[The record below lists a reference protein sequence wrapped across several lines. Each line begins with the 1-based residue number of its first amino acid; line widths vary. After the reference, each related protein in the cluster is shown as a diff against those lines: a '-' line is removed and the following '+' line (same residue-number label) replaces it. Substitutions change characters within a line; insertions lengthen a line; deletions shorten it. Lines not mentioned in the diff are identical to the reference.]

1 LNSKYRI
8 WFLLFIALLSVSSSA
23 IIVRYL
29 PELHA
34 ITIAFVRMSI
44 AGIILWIFSIF
55 KPQGKLSFKM
65 RVFTIISGI
74 FLGIHFAFFFSAVK
88 MTSLANATL
97 FGTLAPVFTIIL
109 NYLIY
114 KNKINYKIIIGLFLS
129 ILGGIVMQGFELNFE
144 SQRFM
149 GDLFAI
155 ICSFWMA
162 LVLIITKIVRKKH
175 STIIYS
181 RLLYFSASITLLVLI
196 IILNIPFRMPT
207 QQEFSFLLLIGFIP
221 NILGHS
227 ILYYSIRYLPSSTV
241 ASIPLGE
248 PIIVSIM
255 GLILFNELIPI
266 FVIIGGIIAL
276 MGLFM
281 ILQNSYIEKT
291 DM

>member
-1 LNSKYRI
+1 MNSKYRI

-34 ITIAFVRMSI
+34 ITIAFARMSI
-44 AGIILWIFSIF
+44 AGILLWTFSIY
-55 KPQGKLSFKM
+55 KPQGRLPFKT
-65 RVFTIISGI
+65 RILTIISGV

-97 FGTLAPVFTIIL
+97 FGTLAPVFTIII

-114 KNKINYKIIIGLFLS
+114 KNKINHKIIIGLMLS
-129 ILGGIVMQGFELNFE
+129 ILGGFIMQGFDINFE
-144 SQRFM
+144 SQGFR

-162 LVLIITKIVRKKH
+162 FVLVITKKIRKSH
-175 STIIYS
+175 GTLIYS
-181 RLLYFSASITLLVLI
+181 RLLYFSASVTLLILI
-196 IILNIPFRMPT
+196 FILNIPLRVPT
-207 QQEFSFLLLIGFIP
+207 QQEFSFLLLLGFIP

-248 PIIVSIM
+248 PIIVSIL
-255 GLILFNELIPI
+255 GLILFNEIIPV

-276 MGLFM
+276 LGLFL
-281 ILQNSYIEKT
+281 ILQNSDIENA